1 MTTLKPFPFSVHL
14 FELEQLSCVIVYT
27 ALVTTVLSI
36 LQNSSQD
43 NVLQTDSSS

>member
-43 NVLQTDSSS
+43 VLQTDSSS